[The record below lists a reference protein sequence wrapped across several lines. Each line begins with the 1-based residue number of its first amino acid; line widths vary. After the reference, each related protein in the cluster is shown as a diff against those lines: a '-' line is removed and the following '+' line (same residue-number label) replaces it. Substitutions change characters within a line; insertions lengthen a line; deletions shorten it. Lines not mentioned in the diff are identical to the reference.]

1 MKQRIFSLLAVL
13 CLTAL
18 LTACAGK
25 GTDQLPPPESPAAAE
40 RSENLWQ
47 ALVRQSDKH
56 TPSPYR
62 LNLSLRFGTEGDTRR
77 VTALFWGNN
86 DKNLRLDVMAG
97 VGAVIANIVEAD
109 TRFLIYS
116 PRENVAYFHEGN
128 TKPLIKVGVPVPL
141 ALADLSALLNG
152 RYLRAFG
159 EGHTPVAASSP
170 DTASFALEKR
180 FGGVLTLDAQGLPVS
195 WTENGD
201 KGWRMTILYD
211 DRQLPRRLDLVHA
224 DGQKAIVLV
233 KQRDEVH
240 KSFTEEQLG
249 LALPEDTPL
258 LPLSRYRAPAKGTSA
273 P

>member
-1 MKQRIFSLLAVL
+1 MKHRITSLFVVL
-13 CLTAL
+13 GLTAL
-18 LTACAGK
+18 LAACAGK
-25 GTDQLPPPESPAAAE
+25 GTEQLPPPESPAAAA
-40 RSENLWQ
+40 RSESLWQ
-47 ALVRQSDKH
+47 ALARQSDRH
-56 TPSPYR
+56 APAPCR
-62 LNLSLRFGTEGDTRR
+62 LSLSLRFGTEGDTRR
-77 VTALFWGNN
+77 VTALFWGND
-86 DKNLRLDVMAG
+86 DKHLRLDVMAG

-116 PRENVAYFHEGN
+116 PRENVAYFHEGS
-128 TKPLIKVGVPVPL
+128 TKPLLKVGVPVPL

-159 EGHTPVAASSP
+159 EGHTPVAAPSP
-170 DTASFALEKR
+170 DTAAFALEKR

-211 DRQLPRRLDLVHA
+211 DRQLPRRLDLLHA
-224 DGQKAIVLV
+224 NGQKAIVLV
-233 KQRDEVH
+233 KQRDGVQRP
-240 KSFTEEQLG
+240 FTEEQLG

-258 LPLSRYRAPAKGTSA
+258 LPLSRYRAPADGKSA